1 MSDVLTIKH
10 TTLLPVQEDEEFYVL
25 QDETMRVIYRLKRL
39 QQHPRNIN
47 RKKKKI
53 TSTAYGIAAYWTLHG
68 KNLFNKH

>member
-1 MSDVLTIKH
+1 MSDVRTIKH

-25 QDETMRVIYRLKRL
+25 QDETMRVIYRPKQL

-53 TSTAYGIAAYWTLHG
+53 TSTEYGIAAYWTLHG
-68 KNLFNKH
+68 KSLFNKH